1 MVDDGAGLP
10 EGFDLEA
17 SPRLGLQIV
26 RTLVVGELSG
36 AINLRPREGGGT
48 EAVLDL
54 PLPPCG
60 WLMPTPPA
68 SLDLTIY
75 RSPPHD

>member
-1 MVDDGAGLP
+1 VVIGDDGGGLP

-26 RTLVVGELSG
+26 RTLVVGELAGS
-36 AINLRPREGGGT
+36 ITLRARDGGGT

-54 PLPPCG
+54 PLP
-60 WLMPTPPA
+60 A
-68 SLDLTIY
+68 
-75 RSPPHD
+75 RV